1 MSYTLII
8 SEKPKAAFRIA
19 QSLAEGRVETQK
31 NDEGAS
37 YYEIT
42 RNGKRLV
49 VVPAVGHLFGLK
61 QASKGWRYPV
71 FDVVWKPIYE
81 NKRSAYTKK
90 YFDNIAMLAKNASDF
105 IVATDY
111 DTEGDVI
118 AKNIL
123 EYICNVH
130 DAKRMKFS
138 TLVKSELEESY
149 EKVSA
154 NMDAGQVNA
163 GLARHVLDWYYG
175 INTSR
180 ALSLAMKAA
189 GRFFVLSTGRVQG
202 PSLQLLAE
210 REKEIRA
217 FVATPFWEIELH
229 LKVEGAEIIARHET
243 ERFWEKKGAE
253 KIVADCKG
261 EKAAVSEIEKKSY
274 KQKPPVP
281 FDLTTLQ
288 SEAYRWFGYTPVQTQ
303 NISQSLYES
312 GLISYPRTSSQKL
325 PEQLGHRKIIGQLA
339 KIKPYSKLAKE
350 LLAKSELK
358 PNEGEKS
365 DPAHP
370 SIYPT
375 GEVPQKLTAQQEK
388 LYDLIVKRFLAVF
401 AEEAT
406 RESIKYTFTIE
417 NNNFTVTGKTTSEEG
432 WLRFYKP
439 YTSAEDLSLPDFKK
453 GDSFAGVVSMLNK
466 ETQPPKRF
474 NEASLVKELESRSLG
489 TKATRANIVRTLF
502 SRGYVLGK
510 SIEVSDLGLTVANT
524 LEKYS
529 PEILSEEL
537 TRGFETK
544 MEKIGS
550 GEIKKETVIKEAE
563 QILEKTLTN
572 FKNNEKAVGE
582 TLLEAFITMRR
593 AAKLVGKCPNCEK
606 GELKIIRSMKSGKRF
621 IGCSSYPDCKTGFP
635 LPQTGLIEPLKQN
648 CARCGKPMIVV
659 RRVGRVF
666 RNCIDM
672 ECKSP
677 ARIAAEA
684 AKAQEAAKTAAENKG
699 TQKQNEVVAEE
710 KTEAPVK
717 AIKRKRRSKKTK
729 EE

>member
-1 MSYTLII
+1 MPYTLII

-19 QSLAEGRVETQK
+19 QSLAEGPIKTERNE
-31 NDEGAS
+31 EGAN
-37 YYEIT
+37 YYRIV
-42 RNGKRLV
+42 RDGKQLV

-61 QASKGWRYPV
+61 QASKGWKYPV

-90 YFDNIAMLAKNASDF
+90 YFDNIAALTKDASDF

-118 AKNIL
+118 ATNIL
-123 EYICNVH
+123 SIICGQT

-149 EKVSA
+149 KNASPH
-154 NMDAGQVNA
+154 MDAGQVNA

-202 PSLQLLAE
+202 PALQLLAE

-217 FVATPFWEIELH
+217 FVPVPYWEIEFRFTAD
-229 LKVEGAEIIARHET
+229 GMEIIALHEKDK
-243 ERFWEKKGAE
+243 FWDKKEADR
-253 KIVADCKG
+253 IVKDCANKNAIVTG
-261 EKAAVSEIEKKSY
+261 IEKKQY

-281 FDLTTLQ
+281 FDLTSLQ
-288 SEAYRWFGYTPVQTQ
+288 GEAYRWFGYTPVQTQ
-303 NISQSLYES
+303 NVAQSLYES

-339 KIKPYSKLAKE
+339 KQKAYAKNAKE
-350 LLAKSELK
+350 LLVKPELK

-370 SIYPT
+370 SIFPT
-375 GEVPQKLTAQQEK
+375 GEMPQKITAQQEK

-401 AEEAT
+401 AEEAL
-406 RESIKYTFTIE
+406 RESIKFTFSIGE
-417 NNNFTVTGKTTSEEG
+417 NNFNATGKMTLQEG
-432 WLRFYKP
+432 WLKFYKP
-439 YTSAEDLSLPDFKK
+439 YISAEDLSLPDFQK
-453 GDSFAGVVSMLNK
+453 GDNVEGKIIMLSK

-489 TKATRANIVRTLF
+489 TKATRANIIRTLF

-510 SIEVSDLGLTVANT
+510 SIEVSDLGLTVVNT
-524 LEKYS
+524 LERYS

-537 TRGFETK
+537 TRSFEQK
-544 MEKIGS
+544 MEKIQS
-550 GEIKKETVIKEAE
+550 GEIDKSEVIKEAE
-563 QILEKTLTN
+563 TILEKTLAN
-572 FKNNEKAVGE
+572 FKSNEKEVGE
-582 TLLEAFITMRR
+582 TLLAAFITMRR
-593 AAKLVGKCPNCEK
+593 AAKLIGKCPNCEK
-606 GELKIIRSMKSGKRF
+606 GELKIIRSLKSGKRF

-635 LPQTGLIEPLKQN
+635 LPQTGIIEPLKQN
-648 CARCGKPMIVV
+648 CSRCGKPMIVV

-672 ECKSP
+672 NCKSP
-677 ARIAAEA
+677 AKLAAEA
-684 AKAQEAAKTAAENKG
+684 AAAAKAAE
-699 TQKQNEVVAEE
+699 TVVTEPT
-710 KTEAPVK
+710 KTTEAPIK
-717 AIKRKRRSKKTK
+717 AAKKRGRPKKAA
-729 EE
+729 

>member
-42 RNGKRLV
+42 RNGKKLV

-61 QASKGWRYPV
+61 QASKGWKYPI
-71 FDVVWKPIYE
+71 FDIVWKPIYE

-90 YFDNIAMLAKNASDF
+90 YFDNIALLAKNASDF

-118 AKNIL
+118 ARNIL
-123 EYICNVH
+123 EFICGVK

-149 EKVSA
+149 DKASEK
-154 NMDAGQVNA
+154 MDAGQVNA

-202 PSLQLLAE
+202 PALQLLAE

-217 FVATPFWEIELH
+217 FIPTPFWEIELH
-229 LKVEGAEIIARHET
+229 LKAEAMDIIAQHET
-243 ERFWEKKGAE
+243 ERFWEKKEAE
-253 KIVADCKG
+253 KIVSDCEK
-261 EKAAVSEIEKKSY
+261 EKAVVTDIEKKKY

-303 NISQSLYES
+303 NLSQSLYES

-325 PEQLGHRKIIGQLA
+325 PEQLGHRKIIEQLS
-339 KIKPYSKLAKE
+339 KIRTYSKLAKS
-350 LLAKSELK
+350 LLEKSELK
-358 PNEGEKS
+358 PNEGDKV

-370 SIYPT
+370 AIFPT
-375 GEVPQKLTAQQEK
+375 GEMPQKLTAQQEK

-406 RESIKYTFTIE
+406 RESVKYTFSIK
-417 NNNFTVTGKTTSEEG
+417 NNNFSATGKTTLEEG

-439 YTSAEDLSLPDFKK
+439 YISAEDLSLPDFKK
-453 GDSFAGVVSMLNK
+453 GDSFDGSVIMLSK

-489 TKATRANIVRTLF
+489 TKATRATIVRTLF

-537 TRGFETK
+537 TRSFEAK
-544 MEKIGS
+544 MGKIET
-550 GEIKKETVIKEAE
+550 GEINKEDVIKEAE
-563 QILEKTLTN
+563 HILEKTLTN

-582 TLLEAFITMRR
+582 NLLEAFITMRR
-593 AAKLVGKCPNCEK
+593 AAKLIGKCPNCEK

-659 RRVGRVF
+659 RRIGRVF

-672 ECKSP
+672 NCKSP
-677 ARIAAEA
+677 AKLAAEA
-684 AKAQEAAKTAAENKG
+684 AKAELTKTTDVKADEQL
-699 TQKQNEVVAEE
+699 T
-710 KTEAPVK
+710 TEPVK
-717 AIKRKRRSKKTK
+717 IEKKTRKPRKKK

>member
-1 MSYTLII
+1 MTYTLII

-42 RNGKRLV
+42 RNGKKLV

-61 QASKGWRYPV
+61 QASKGWKYPI
-71 FDVVWKPIYE
+71 FDIVWKPIYE

-105 IVATDY
+105 VVATDY

-118 AKNIL
+118 ARNIL
-123 EYICNVH
+123 EFICGRT

-138 TLVKSELEESY
+138 TLVKSELEDSY
-149 EKVSA
+149 NNVSQK
-154 NMDAGQVNA
+154 MDAGQVNA

-202 PSLQLLAE
+202 PALHLLAE
-210 REKEIRA
+210 REKEIKA
-217 FVATPFWEIELH
+217 FIPTPFWELELRM
-229 LKVEGAEIIARHET
+229 KADSMEIVAQHET
-243 ERFWEKKGAE
+243 EKFWDKKEAQ
-253 KIVADCKG
+253 KIFDDCKN
-261 EKAAVSEIEKKSY
+261 KDAVVTDIESKRY

-303 NISQSLYES
+303 NLSQSLYES

-325 PEQLGHRKIIGQLA
+325 PEQLGHRKIIEQLA
-339 KIKPYSKLAKE
+339 KIKTYAKLAKS
-350 LLAKSELK
+350 LLDKSELK

-375 GEVPQKLTAQQEK
+375 GEFPQKLTAQQEK

-406 RESIKYTFTIE
+406 RESVKYTFTVA
-417 NNNFTVTGKTTSEEG
+417 NNNFNVTGKTTIEDG

-439 YTSAEDLSLPDFKK
+439 YISAEDLSLPDFKK
-453 GDSFAGVVSMLNK
+453 GDSFDGTVSMLSK

-489 TKATRANIVRTLF
+489 TKATRATIVRTLF

-510 SIEVSDLGLTVANT
+510 SIEVSDLGMTVAAT

-537 TRGFETK
+537 TRSFEAK
-544 MEKIGS
+544 MEKIQS
-550 GEIKKETVIKEAE
+550 GEIDKQEVIKEAE
-563 QILEKTLTN
+563 QILNKTLTN

-582 TLLEAFITMRR
+582 NLLEAFITMRR
-593 AAKLVGKCPNCEK
+593 AAKLIGKCPNCEK

-659 RRVGRVF
+659 KRIGRVF

-672 ECKSP
+672 NCKSP
-677 ARIAAEA
+677 AKIAAEA
-684 AKAQEAAKTAAENKG
+684 AKAEEAAKTAAENKG
-699 TQKQNEVVAEE
+699 TQEQNETTAEK

>member
-1 MSYTLII
+1 MPYTLII

-19 QSLAEGRVETQK
+19 QSLADGRVESKK
-31 NDEGAS
+31 NDEGAV
-37 YYEIT
+37 YYTIT
-42 RNGKRLV
+42 RGGKTII

-61 QASKGWRYPV
+61 QASKGWKYPV

-90 YFDNIAMLAKNASDF
+90 YFDNIASVAKGASEY

-118 AKNIL
+118 ATNIL
-123 EYICNVH
+123 SLICNQP

-138 TLVKSELEESY
+138 TLVKSELEDSY
-149 EKVSA
+149 NNVLPT
-154 NMDAGQVNA
+154 MDRGQVNA

-202 PSLQLLAE
+202 PALGLLAE
-210 REKEIRA
+210 REKEIKA
-217 FVATPFWEIELH
+217 FIPVPFWEIELH
-229 LKVEGAEIIARHET
+229 FTSGNEKLVAQHEKDK
-243 ERFWEKKGAE
+243 FWDKKE
-253 KIVADCKG
+253 SSKIVADCRDKD
-261 EKAAVSEIEKKSY
+261 AVVTDIERKKY

-288 SEAYRWFGYTPVQTQ
+288 SESYRWFGYTPVQTQ
-303 NISQSLYES
+303 NLAQSLYES

-325 PEQLGHRKIIGQLA
+325 PEQLGLKAILEQLS
-339 KIKPYSKLAKE
+339 KQRSYSKLAKE
-350 LLAKSELK
+350 ILSKPEIK
-358 PNEGEKS
+358 PNEGEKA

-370 SIYPT
+370 SIFPT
-375 GEVPQKLTAQQEK
+375 GEMPQKITAQQEK

-406 RESIKYTFTIE
+406 RESVKYTLSIGE
-417 NNNFTVTGKTTSEEG
+417 NNFNITGKTTINDG
-432 WLRFYKP
+432 WLKFCKP
-439 YTSAEDLSLPDFKK
+439 YISAEDLSLPDFQK
-453 GDSFAGVVSMLNK
+453 GDSFSGSVEMLSK

-489 TKATRANIVRTLF
+489 TKATRATIVRTLF

-510 SIEVSDLGLTVANT
+510 SIEVSDLGMTVADT
-524 LEKYS
+524 LNKYS

-537 TRGFETK
+537 TRSFEVE
-544 MEKIGS
+544 MEKIQT
-550 GEIKKETVIKEAE
+550 GEVKKEKIISEAE
-563 QILEKTLTN
+563 VLLEKTLTN
-572 FKNNEKAVGE
+572 FKKNEKEIGE
-582 TLLEAFITMRR
+582 TLLAAFITMRR
-593 AAKLVGKCPNCEK
+593 AAKLIGKCPNCEK

-635 LPQTGLIEPLKQN
+635 LPQTGIIEPLKQD

-659 RRVGRVF
+659 RRIGRVF

-672 ECKSP
+672 NCKPPGKTGAVS
-677 ARIAAEA
+677 AETP
-684 AKAQEAAKTAAENKG
+684 AKTTETAVSADETIK
-699 TQKQNEVVAEE
+699 A
-710 KTEAPVK
+710 TEANIKVK
-717 AIKRKRRSKKTK
+717 ASKPRKRKKLVSD
-729 EE
+729 ESGNNL